1 MGQIFFCLDAFLEV
15 CPATAAF
22 LIHGSFSHWKES
34 PFTSKVTTK
43 PISSLEFPKVTVCLP
58 RNLGI
63 ALSYDLMKTA
73 KMNLTDKQRETLIKK
88 ATKIFI
94 HDQASSFAPKMIK
107 ITNKQ
112 NIENIFKGLQSI
124 PIASQGG
131 FKVTMHDIQGRI
143 YTPGFNETFNAEENK
158 TWNGTRLEF
167 ELDFKNP
174 RKVIHPLDSLLV
186 IEFTAIGRN
195 KIEYSVGNTS
205 LKTLD
210 ISGARVAQSAGA

>member
-1 MGQIFFCLDAFLEV
+1 M
-15 CPATAAF
+15 
-22 LIHGSFSHWKES
+22 
-34 PFTSKVTTK
+34 
-43 PISSLEFPKVTVCLP
+43 
-58 RNLGI
+58 
-63 ALSYDLMKTA
+63 
-73 KMNLTDKQRETLIKK
+73 
-88 ATKIFI
+88 
-94 HDQASSFAPKMIK
+94 
-107 ITNKQ
+107 
-112 NIENIFKGLQSI
+112 
-124 PIASQGG
+124 
-131 FKVTMHDIQGRI
+131 TMHDIQGRI